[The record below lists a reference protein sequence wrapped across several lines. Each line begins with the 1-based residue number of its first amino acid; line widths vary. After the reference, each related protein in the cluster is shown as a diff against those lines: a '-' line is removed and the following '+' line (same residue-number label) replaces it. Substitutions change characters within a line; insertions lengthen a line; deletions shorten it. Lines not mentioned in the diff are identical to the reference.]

1 MILSTLKNPLTIQGD
16 TLGSPVRIGLPETG
30 RALGLRFRCGGRE
43 EILCGPSRER
53 IIRWVPPLAL
63 AEEYPD
69 RTQIPVT
76 LVLEA
81 YRGENLAETRET
93 GLLLG
98 LPAQVRP
105 TVSLTV
111 TEGDGGFVRGGSAL
125 AEVTAAGSLG
135 AEIVC
140 CAVTC
145 GPLSGRGQ
153 RLLFDLPQAG
163 DIPVMARVTDSRG
176 RQAEA
181 SVMIHAAERETANAA
196 PLLDICPGERAI
208 GIGCRTGQGNALS
221 LGLEVRMNGSRLSGL
236 PEPAHAADALSL
248 GGAEKRFLG
257 FRRLWENPLPDQA
270 FPAQVLP
277 VSGALL
283 LIEAAE
289 TAGGTGRVWEIVG
302 SGGSIRVLSGGSL
315 SSRGVTQTEAGLRVG
330 DASGGNDR
338 AVPLSIYALKGD
350 GVT

>member
-1 MILSTLKNPLTIQGD
+1 MILSTLKDPLTIQGD
-16 TLGSPVRIGLPETG
+16 TLGSPVQILLPETG

-43 EILCGPSRER
+43 EILCGPSWER
-53 IIRWVPPLAL
+53 RIRWVPPLAL

-76 LVLEA
+76 LILEA
-81 YRGENLAETRET
+81 YRGEKPTETRET
-93 GLLLG
+93 GLLLR

-111 TEGDGGFVRGGSAL
+111 TEGPGGFVRGGSAL

-135 AEIVC
+135 AEIVR

-145 GPLSGRGQ
+145 GPLSGQGE

-163 DIPVMARVTDSRG
+163 DIPVTARVTDSRG

-181 SVMIHAAERETANAA
+181 SATIHAAEGKIVNAA
-196 PLLDICPGERAI
+196 PLLDVCPGERAI

-221 LGLEVRMNGSRLSGL
+221 LGLEVRMNGSRMSGL
-236 PEPAHAADALSL
+236 PEPAGETDALSL

-257 FRRLWENPLPDQA
+257 FAKLWENPAPDQA

-289 TAGGTGRVWEIVG
+289 TAGGADRVWEIVG
-302 SGGSIRVLSGGSL
+302 SGGCIRVLSGGSL
-315 SSRGVTQTEAGLRVG
+315 IARSVARTAAGLRIG
-330 DASGGNDR
+330 DASGGNDH
-338 AVPLSIYALKGD
+338 AVPLTIYALKGD
-350 GVT
+350 G

>member
-1 MILSTLKNPLTIQGD
+1 MILSSLKDPLTIQGD
-16 TLGSPVRIGLPETG
+16 TLGSPVQIRLPETG

-53 IIRWVPPLAL
+53 IIRWVPSLSLA
-63 AEEYPD
+63 AEYPD
-69 RTQIPVT
+69 RARIPAT
-76 LVLEA
+76 LILDA
-81 YRGENLAETRET
+81 YRGEKPAETRET
-93 GLLLG
+93 ELLLG

-111 TEGDGGFVRGGSAL
+111 TEGTGGFVRGGSAL

-140 CAVTC
+140 CTVTC
-145 GPLSGRGQ
+145 GALSGQGQ
-153 RLLFDLPQAG
+153 RLRFDLPQAG
-163 DIPVMARVTDSRG
+163 DIPVTARVTDSRG

-181 SVMIHAAERETANAA
+181 SVMIHVAEGENAGAA
-196 PLLDICPGERAI
+196 PLLDICPGDHAI
-208 GIGCRTGQGNALS
+208 GIGCRAGQGNALS

-236 PEPAHAADALSL
+236 PEPADAADALSL

-257 FRRLWENPLPDQA
+257 FTKLWENPVPDQA

-289 TAGGTGRVWEIVG
+289 TAGGAGRVWEIIG

-315 SSRGVTQTEAGLRVG
+315 TSRGVTRTEAGLSIG
-330 DASGGNDR
+330 NASGGNDR
-338 AVPLSIYALKGD
+338 AVPLTIYALKGE
-350 GVT
+350 G